1 MLGLIRKCKIAYF
14 FAFGRT
20 KNAFNIFLLFLN
32 GSIVCLTKI
41 WHLLLSDLVSA
52 VNYLNVL

>member
-1 MLGLIRKCKIAYF
+1 MLGLVRKCKIAYF

-41 WHLLLSDLVSA
+41 WHLLLSDLVC
-52 VNYLNVL
+52 LQLTT